1 MRTVTVRRPVRA
13 ALAGAV
19 LALLLAGCAPV
30 TGDAPAP
37 EAPANEA
44 PATGAPESP
53 AESGEP
59 SEPGGAPEW
68 ATTPAQLVMAGQSFS
83 FMTHCSIGEEDILI
97 HGPGSDDDS
106 GELAFLSV
114 DFTTVDGSRHG
125 TVRVDLGTDQ
135 QFVSSDDIYVSHIG
149 PEYEYMIMYNGGST
163 DIESQYLANGE
174 TPIGPAT
181 LTAECG
187 Q

>member
-1 MRTVTVRRPVRA
+1 MTTVTVRRSLRA
-13 ALAGAV
+13 AVAAAA

-30 TGDAPAP
+30 AGEGPAP
-37 EAPANEA
+37 EGSSNGVPEA
-44 PATGAPESP
+44 P
-53 AESGEP
+53 AESGE
-59 SEPGGAPEW
+59 SGESGGLPAW

-83 FMTHCSIGEEDILI
+83 FMTSCSVGEEDILI

-106 GELAFLSV
+106 GEPAYLSV

-125 TVRVDLGTDQ
+125 TVRIDLGTDQ
-135 QFVSSDDIYVSHIG
+135 QFVSSDNIFVSNIG
-149 PEYEYMIMYNGGST
+149 PDHEYMIMYNAGST

-174 TPIGPAT
+174 NPIGPAT
-181 LTAECG
+181 LTAECT